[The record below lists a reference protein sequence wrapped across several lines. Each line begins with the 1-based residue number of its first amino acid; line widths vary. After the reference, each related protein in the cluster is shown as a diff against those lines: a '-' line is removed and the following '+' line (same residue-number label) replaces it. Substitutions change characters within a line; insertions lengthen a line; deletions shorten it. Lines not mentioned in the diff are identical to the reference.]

1 MKKDN
6 AEFTDEQEIK
16 WSETDVD
23 FITGYAVRTKKSR
36 LCKKAELNI
45 FNKYLHVCKTIKKN
59 QKNALHNFFQY
70 VKLSNAVPKQK
81 EFLKY
86 LSSDCL
92 STYAV
97 CTRKPLSKTY
107 EKKLF
112 SYVLK
117 NKDDAALWD
126 LVGYQYLIKTK
137 LPEEIHNFI
146 LAKSLTENMK
156 IGPVPAYFLNLQQ
169 IKNLL
174 ITISERVGEDIAL
187 KDLIKMY

>member
-6 AEFTDEQEIK
+6 VKFTDEQEIE
-16 WSETDVD
+16 WSETDAD
-23 FITGYAVRTKKSR
+23 FIAAYAVKTKKSR

-45 FNKYLHVCKTIKKN
+45 CNKYLHACKTIKKN

-70 VKLSNAVPKQK
+70 VKLVKTVPKQK

-92 STYAV
+92 SIYAV
-97 CTRKPLSKTY
+97 CTRKPLPKTY

-117 NKDDAALWD
+117 NKDDTALWD
-126 LVGYQYLIKTK
+126 LTEYQYLIKTK

-156 IGPVPAYFLNLQQ
+156 IGPIPAYFLNLQK

-174 ITISERVGEDIAL
+174 VTISERVGEDINL